1 MNQHSVSEFHALTRQ
16 AACNASIVVGE
27 ACITP
32 RLAGCIKWGP
42 NEHGVLAMLLGALID
57 PMGRILT
64 KKGVQVTR
72 FRRTHGREMNVK

>member
-1 MNQHSVSEFHALTRQ
+1 MGSMVLRSGF
-16 AACNASIVVGE
+16 AA
-27 ACITP
+27 
-32 RLAGCIKWGP
+32 
-42 NEHGVLAMLLGALID
+42 LAMLLGALID